1 MTEVAEDMDH
11 AFYPVGPVGEP
22 TEFHVAF
29 PLMVYNH
36 TKYPNAAKA
45 LVAWLMEKEQYD
57 AFLQGSVGY
66 LSHPLRAYKD
76 HPVWTEDPKRL
87 VFRDVAER
95 SRSFAYNGSLGYAA
109 SSVFADF
116 VVVNM
121 VAEVATGA
129 KTPKEAATDAQRRAE
144 RYYNV

>member
-1 MTEVAEDMDH
+1 MTDVAEDMDH
-11 AFYPVGPVGEP
+11 AFYPVGPVGKP
-22 TEFHVAF
+22 TELHVCF
-29 PLMVYNH
+29 PMMPYKH
-36 TKYPNAAKA
+36 TKYPNAVKA
-45 LVAWLMEKEQYD
+45 LIAFLMEKDQYD

-66 LSHPLRAYKD
+66 LSHSLKAYKD
-76 HPVWTEDPKRL
+76 HPVWTEDPKRT

-95 SRSFAYNGSLGYAA
+95 TLVISGDGSLGYAA

-121 VAEVATGA
+121 VAEAATGA
-129 KTPKEAATDAQRRAE
+129 KTPKEAAADAQARAE